1 MTMSE
6 GAKYN
11 TGFYGLIEL
20 RKPSSTGELVCA

>member
-1 MTMSE
+1 MIMSE

-11 TGFYGLIEL
+11 MGFYGLIEL